1 VLHVLRFFHF
11 TFLPNLFPSLS
22 LTNSTY
28 SLFSSDMSYLSNSPV
43 IIVFAFILFLYALV
57 GFLSSKRFISNKA
70 VRKLFKRIRKRR
82 MRFSIIHDAFWA
94 CYLYAMFV
102 SMLQFKMGDFSS
114 TNAILNMFLA
124 IVTFLIFTFFTIWIF
139 RLGIKYRK
147 EPEKIPKKYSFLMM
161 EPSAYPLELPMRY
174 LRKLLFCLAL
184 LLTSVQTQGMVL
196 LATNILFLSFFGCY
210 KPAKA
215 PLTNKVVISLEIG
228 LILLISLFLGYDK
241 LTTKDITNQLGFS
254 IAMVV
259 V

>member
-1 VLHVLRFFHF
+1 
-11 TFLPNLFPSLS
+11 
-22 LTNSTY
+22 
-28 SLFSSDMSYLSNSPV
+28 
-43 IIVFAFILFLYALV
+43 
-57 GFLSSKRFISNKA
+57 
-70 VRKLFKRIRKRR
+70 
-82 MRFSIIHDAFWA
+82 
-94 CYLYAMFV
+94 
-102 SMLQFKMGDFSS
+102 
-114 TNAILNMFLA
+114 
-124 IVTFLIFTFFTIWIF
+124 
-139 RLGIKYRK
+139 
-147 EPEKIPKKYSFLMM
+147 MM

>member
-1 VLHVLRFFHF
+1 
-11 TFLPNLFPSLS
+11 
-22 LTNSTY
+22 
-28 SLFSSDMSYLSNSPV
+28 
-43 IIVFAFILFLYALV
+43 
-57 GFLSSKRFISNKA
+57 
-70 VRKLFKRIRKRR
+70 
-82 MRFSIIHDAFWA
+82 
-94 CYLYAMFV
+94 
-102 SMLQFKMGDFSS
+102 MLQFKMGDFSS